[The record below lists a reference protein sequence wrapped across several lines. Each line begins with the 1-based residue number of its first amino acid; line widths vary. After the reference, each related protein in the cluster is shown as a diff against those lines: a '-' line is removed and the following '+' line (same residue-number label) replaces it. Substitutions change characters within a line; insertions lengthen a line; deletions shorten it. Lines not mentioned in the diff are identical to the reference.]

1 MISSP
6 SNEAAEIAST
16 YAQLN
21 KGEEAASKMEKLLD
35 QIESK
40 MEQIEQMQLQMDNNS
55 IKDNN
60 NDNDNGIFEF
70 RKLNDD
76 LQNLERDMVD
86 IQESMQ
92 LDSTLVSKEC

>member
-60 NDNDNGIFEF
+60 NDNGIFEF

-92 LDSTLVSKEC
+92 LDSALVNKEC

>member
-60 NDNDNGIFEF
+60 NDNGIFEF